1 MAEEKNSIATV
12 VKSLMDGAESV
23 LTSKTVVGAPVR
35 IGDQIIIPLSD
46 VSIGC
51 GAGSN
56 GTDHKD
62 AGAGGFSAK
71 MTPTAILIIKNG
83 QTKVVNIKDQTA
95 VTKLVDMIPDVV
107 DKIKGRNSD
116 MISDDEAG
124 GTGQRMN
131 TKTRPK
137 QFLELHGKPIIVY
150 TLEAFDQHSEID
162 GIIVVMLESWIGYT
176 QELVRK
182 FGLKKIRKIVPGGS
196 TGQESIYN
204 GLCAAAEFYGEKDIV
219 LIHDGVRPLIDEET
233 ISDNIRTVKEK
244 GTAITVTAAIE
255 TITMKDETGAVG
267 TIIDRSMCELARAP
281 QSFYLGEILGV
292 HNRVREEHGGTG
304 FIDSASMMKHY
315 GYKLYTVQGKPENI
329 KITTPSDFYIFRAM
343 VDARESSQIFGI

>member
-1 MAEEKNSIATV
+1 M
-12 VKSLMDGAESV
+12 
-23 LTSKTVVGAPVR
+23 
-35 IGDQIIIPLSD
+35 
-46 VSIGC
+46 
-51 GAGSN
+51 SN
-56 GTDHKD
+56 V
-62 AGAGGFSAK
+62 A
-71 MTPTAILIIKNG
+71 LIF
-83 QTKVVNIKDQTA
+83 
-95 VTKLVDMIPDVV
+95 
-107 DKIKGRNSD
+107 
-116 MISDDEAG
+116 AG

-304 FIDSASMMKHY
+304 FIDSASMMKYY